1 MDIYEVA
8 MKEYELEDDNGK
20 HKLIYSY
27 FGLAIYFSQCIEET
41 FSNMIILHRIVNKKI
56 KTNSEVNE
64 IINSIENSKKTMG
77 NFINEV
83 KHAYKLTEALENSLK
98 ESLNTR
104 NYIVHKYFKLHIE
117 KFSSEIGKK
126 EMLNYFCNFIT
137 SVKKVD
143 KDLESFYQSYM
154 QELNITDELLDNI
167 IQKMKTEEIKRDE
180 QKDR

>member
-1 MDIYEVA
+1 MDIYKIAIE
-8 MKEYELEDDNGK
+8 EYELEDDNGK

-27 FGLAIYFSQCIEET
+27 FGLAIYFAQCIEKT

-64 IINSIENSKKTMG
+64 IIDSIENSKKTMG
-77 NFINEV
+77 NFIYEV
-83 KHAYKLTEALENSLK
+83 KQAYKLTEALENSLI

-126 EMLNYFCNFIT
+126 EMLNYFCSFIT

-143 KDLESFYQSYM
+143 KDLESYYQSYM
-154 QELNITDELLDNI
+154 QKLNITDELLNSI
-167 IQKMKTEEIKRDE
+167 MHKMEAVEAKRDH
-180 QKDR
+180 

>member
-1 MDIYEVA
+1 MNIYKVA
-8 MKEYELEDDNGK
+8 IEEYELEDDNGK

-27 FGLAIYFSQCIEET
+27 FGLAIYFAQCIEET

-64 IINSIENSKKTMG
+64 IIDSIENSKETMG
-77 NFINEV
+77 NFIHEV
-83 KHAYKLTEALENSLK
+83 KQAYKLTETLENSLI

-126 EMLNYFCNFIT
+126 EMLNYFCSFIT

-143 KDLESFYQSYM
+143 KELESYYQSYM
-154 QELNITDELLDNI
+154 QKLNMTDELLNSI
-167 IQKMKTEEIKRDE
+167 MHEMKSVEAKRD
-180 QKDR
+180 QK